1 MLIAAKENTVR
12 RVVTTHL
19 PTKWGVF
26 ETIGFERDISPGS
39 GGRETAVA
47 IILGNLADGSP
58 LVRIHSECFT
68 GEVLGSLRCDCN
80 DQLDLAMRAIA
91 GEGRGLVIYEHQE
104 GRGIGLMAKLQAYA
118 LQDEGLDTVEANRAL
133 GFEDDSRDFGLS
145 VAILRELGL
154 GRVRLLTNNPNK
166 VRALADGGIEAEQ
179 LSCEAVPNSHSLAYL
194 ATKKEKMGHALSL
207 ETEEQIGPMSP
218 IRPVSHTDQG
228 FSFATIDDALRELR
242 AGRMIVVVD
251 DEDRENEGDLTMA
264 AEMITPETINFMA
277 THGRG
282 LICLAMTGERLDK
295 LELHPM
301 STDNSALGG
310 TAFTVSI
317 DVIGDDVATG
327 ISAYDRAQTIK
338 AAVDANSCP
347 EDFARPGHVFPLRA
361 RPGGVLE
368 RRGQTEAAVDL
379 ASLAGLQPAGVIC
392 EIINDDGT
400 MARLPDLIKFCKKH
414 DLLMVTVADLA
425 RYRFDCDYEGSLA
438 AYDGVFP
445 VCNTISPTD
454 PDSIYATNTP
464 CINAELI
471 G

>member
-26 ETIGFERDISPGS
+26 QTIGFERDILLGS
-39 GGRETAVA
+39 GPRETAVA
-47 IILGNLADGSP
+47 IILGDLGDETP

-91 GEGRGLVIYEHQE
+91 SEGRGLVIYEHQE
-104 GRGIGLMAKLQAYA
+104 GRGIGLMAKLRAYA

-133 GFEDDSRDFGLS
+133 GFKDDARDFGLS

-154 GRVRLLTNNPNK
+154 DRVRLLTNNPNK
-166 VRALADGGIEAEQ
+166 VRALIDGGLEAEQ
-179 LSCEAVPNSHSLAYL
+179 LSCEAAPNSHSLAYL
-194 ATKKEKMGHALSL
+194 RTKKERMGHQLKL
-207 ETEEQIGPMSP
+207 NGILPVDRNQP
-218 IRPVSHTDQG
+218 IRSIEQNE
-228 FSFATIDDALRELR
+228 FSFGSVEDAILEFK

-264 AEMITPETINFMA
+264 AEMVTPEAINFMA
-277 THGRG
+277 KHGRG
-282 LICLAMTGERLDK
+282 LICVAMTDERLK
-295 LELHPM
+295 ELEIGSMVPA
-301 STDNSALGG
+301 NSALGG

-317 DVIGDDVATG
+317 DLIHRDITTG
-327 ISAYDRAQTIK
+327 ISAYDRAHTIK
-338 AAVDANSCP
+338 MAVDPNSHP
-347 EDFARPGHVFPLRA
+347 DDFARPGHVFPLRA

>member
-26 ETIGFERDISPGS
+26 QTIGFERNILPGS

-47 IILGNLADGSP
+47 IILGNLADETP

-104 GRGIGLMAKLQAYA
+104 GRGIGLMAKLRAYA

-133 GFEDDSRDFGLS
+133 GFEDDARDFGLS

-154 GRVRLLTNNPNK
+154 DRVRLLTNNSNK
-166 VRALADGGIEAEQ
+166 VRALTDGGIEAEQ
-179 LSCEAVPNSHSLAYL
+179 LSCEAAPNSHSLAYL
-194 ATKKEKMGHALSL
+194 RAKKEKMGHQLRLNGTRAVDRI
-207 ETEEQIGPMSP
+207 QPIGS
-218 IRPVSHTDQG
+218 IDQNE
-228 FSFATIDDALRELR
+228 FSFASVEDSIREFK

-264 AEMITPETINFMA
+264 AEMITPEAISFMA
-277 THGRG
+277 KHGRG
-282 LICLAMTGERLDK
+282 LICVAMTDERLK
-295 LELHPM
+295 ELEIGSMVPA
-301 STDNSALGG
+301 NSALGG

-317 DVIGDDVATG
+317 DLQRQDITTG

-338 AAVDANSCP
+338 MAVNPNSHP
-347 EDFARPGHVFPLRA
+347 EDFARPGHVFPLCA

-400 MARLPDLIKFCKKH
+400 MARLPDLIGFCQKH
-414 DLLMVTVADLA
+414 DLLMITVAELA

-438 AYDGVFP
+438 AYDGIFP

-454 PDSIYATNTP
+454 LDRTYATNTSY
-464 CINAELI
+464 INAELI

>member
-1 MLIAAKENTVR
+1 L
-12 RVVTTHL
+12 
-19 PTKWGVF
+19 
-26 ETIGFERDISPGS
+26 PGS
-39 GGRETAVA
+39 GKRETAVA
-47 IILGNLADGSP
+47 IILGNLADETP

-80 DQLDLAMRAIA
+80 DQLDLALRAIA

-104 GRGIGLMAKLQAYA
+104 GRGIGLMAKLRAYA

-133 GFEDDSRDFGLS
+133 GFEDDARDFGLS

-154 GRVRLLTNNPNK
+154 DRVRLLTNNPNK
-166 VRALADGGIEAEQ
+166 VRALIDGGLEAEQ
-179 LSCEAVPNSHSLAYL
+179 LSCEAAPNSHSLAYL
-194 ATKKEKMGHALSL
+194 RTKKERMGHQLKL
-207 ETEEQIGPMSP
+207 NGILPVDRNQP
-218 IRPVSHTDQG
+218 IRSIEQNE
-228 FSFATIDDALRELR
+228 FSFGSVEDAILEFK

-264 AEMITPETINFMA
+264 AEMVTPEAINFMA
-277 THGRG
+277 KHGRG
-282 LICLAMTGERLDK
+282 LICVAMTDERLK
-295 LELHPM
+295 ELEIGSMVPA
-301 STDNSALGG
+301 NSALGG

-317 DVIGDDVATG
+317 DLIHRDITTG
-327 ISAYDRAQTIK
+327 ISAYDRAHTIK
-338 AAVDANSCP
+338 MAVDPNSHP
-347 EDFARPGHVFPLRA
+347 DDFARPGHVFPLRA

-425 RYRFDCDYEGSLA
+425 RYRFDCEYEGSLA
-438 AYDGVFP
+438 AYDGIFP
-445 VCNTISPTD
+445 VCNTIPPTD
-454 PDSIYATNTP
+454 LDRTYATNAP
-464 CINAELI
+464 YINAELI